1 MKRSRSPGLTARR
14 RFISGILVVV
24 PLGVT
29 YLVLKFLFTTVDGVL
44 AGVVQAVFGREI
56 PGVGILVTILLI
68 MVTGWI
74 ATGVAG
80 GRLIRIWEGWLIRIP
95 LIRIVY
101 GAAKQ
106 FLESLANRDDSSF
119 QQVGLIEYPR
129 LGIYSFC
136 FLSNRLTVAVKGE
149 SEERITAFVPSTP
162 TPFTGMVVMVKP
174 AEVIPLTIKVEDAI
188 KLLVSGG
195 IVVPSQLTAAAQET
209 NS

>member
-1 MKRSRSPGLTARR
+1 MNRPRSPGLTARR
-14 RFISGILVVV
+14 RFVSGILVVV
-24 PLGVT
+24 PLAVT
-29 YLVLKFLFTTVDGVL
+29 YLVLKFLFQTVDGVL

-56 PGVGILVTILLI
+56 PGVGILVTVLLI
-68 MVTGWI
+68 MVMGQI

-106 FLESLANRDDSSF
+106 FLESVANRDDSSF
-119 QQVGLIEYPR
+119 KQVGIIQYPR

-136 FLSNRLTVAVKGE
+136 FLSNRLTVSVRGGT
-149 SEERITAFVPSTP
+149 EERITAFVPSTP

-174 AEVIPLTIKVEDAI
+174 EDVIPLSIKVEDAI

-195 IVVPSQLTAAAQET
+195 IVVPPALYEVERELK
-209 NS
+209 

>member
-1 MKRSRSPGLTARR
+1 VNRPKSPGLTARR
-14 RFISGILVVV
+14 RFVSGILVVV

-29 YLVLKFLFTTVDGVL
+29 YLVLKFLFQTVDGVL

-56 PGVGILVTILLI
+56 PGLGILVTVLLI
-68 MVTGWI
+68 MVMGQI

-106 FLESLANRDDSSF
+106 FLESVANRDDSSF
-119 QQVGLIEYPR
+119 KQVGIIEYPR

-136 FLSNRLTVAVKGE
+136 FLSNRLTLSVRGE
-149 SEERITAFVPSTP
+149 TEERITAFVPSTP

-174 AEVIPLTIKVEDAI
+174 KDVIPLSIKVEDAI

-195 IVVPSQLTAAAQET
+195 LVVPASLVEVERELD
-209 NS
+209 

>member
-1 MKRSRSPGLTARR
+1 MNRPRSLGLTARR
-14 RFISGILVVV
+14 RFVSGILVVV

-29 YLVLKFLFTTVDGVL
+29 YLVLKFLFQTVDGVL
-44 AGVVQAVFGREI
+44 AGAVQAVFGREI
-56 PGVGILVTILLI
+56 PGVGILVTVLLI
-68 MVTGWI
+68 MVMGQI
-74 ATGVAG
+74 AAGVAG

-106 FLESLANRDDSSF
+106 FLESVANRDDSSF
-119 QQVGLIEYPR
+119 KQVGIIQYPR

-136 FLSNRLTVAVKGE
+136 FLSNRLTVTVRGAT
-149 SEERITAFVPSTP
+149 EERITAFVPSTP

-174 AEVIPLTIKVEDAI
+174 EDVIPLSIKVEDAI

-195 IVVPSQLTAAAQET
+195 IVVPPALYEVERDLK
-209 NS
+209 

>member
-14 RFISGILVVV
+14 RFVSGILVVV

-29 YLVLKFLFTTVDGVL
+29 YLVLKFLFQTVDGVL
-44 AGVVQAVFGREI
+44 AGAVHTVVGRNI

-68 MVTGWI
+68 MVMGQI

-80 GRLIRIWEGWLIRIP
+80 GRLIRIWEGWLVRIP

-106 FLESLANRDDSSF
+106 FLESVANRDHSSF
-119 QQVGLIEYPR
+119 QQVGLVEYPR

-136 FLSNRLTVAVKGE
+136 FLSNKLTVTAGGE
-149 SEERITAFVPSTP
+149 TSERITAFVPSTP
-162 TPFTGMVVMVKP
+162 TPFTGMVIMVKP
-174 AEVIPLTIKVEDAI
+174 EDIIPLSIKVEDAI

-195 IVVPSQLTAAAQET
+195 IVVPPALTEVDREQ
-209 NS
+209 N